1 MKKDRRTLLFDKN
14 DFDLMEI
21 VNGILARRRHPGQI
35 RKLFDPYLHPR
46 GIKEMAAPKSFRI
59 AYAMVELLGT
69 LEKGTAEDR
78 TSALRVMIAETLHA
92 GNQNLRR
99 NVARVLLQIMKALI
113 RAHGDED
120 RQLVLAHDFHEAC
133 SGKPRLVRKL
143 LRKYQLLEM
152 PEAWNHLAF
161 DHHVHDASTKG
172 RKTPTHL
179 IMDAWIKGI
188 QFLGVIYYNFIRP
201 EVVSELLEAAEIMG
215 VEIRVGIEF
224 SARMKDKYANLVWAP
239 RGFIGR
245 EDFVKFLG
253 DPAVQ
258 EFMNQGRVVSEY
270 VKAHILELLRRFN
283 RDHLPGINEE
293 YGLSVRPLNETQF
306 LNFVGRSQA
315 SLVHLA
321 EFAHK
326 NILPHLHRRVDEL
339 AGELER
345 AGGDERAGFLKLVD
359 SMDSLVPEGLVER
372 FLRPDRN
379 PGVLDPGVPCDSPD
393 TPELLLLNP
402 RELLDRLDALPCRSR
417 ITLNPSNLT
426 PADVLEL
433 LYDGEGRITHIEIFN
448 LKDWSQ
454 GRTEHRS
461 KINQVRRVLN
471 GGNIVEVKRLFLK
484 ILRSVEREDRLGDS
498 DRADRMRMILRD
510 IPRFLGFYRHQRL
523 RSRLG
528 SDSASRSRHSRG
540 MGLVVIPTL
549 PVRVRRDIKRNHDR
563 ILPVATTVYRHVT
576 IIPRGEIEDTKSDLG
591 SGVSLGGRLRVFGY
605 ARKVTWSIGHN
616 STRLAD
622 KGNIATLGGMAEET
636 GNRLLLGSPGVK
648 QGTGGTLRWRHLNT
662 SVKNVAKVVIGFI
675 PAFLTFYLTKDWWLL
690 ACFGAVIWFA
700 ITGLRNILQSIVGG
714 GGLIRSSLLSWKDYI
729 SWGRVA
735 DSLMFTGFSVPL
747 LDYLVKHLFLAK
759 GLNVTT
765 ATDPILLYTVIA
777 LANGIYISSHNT
789 FRGLPPGAI
798 VGNFFRTV
806 LSIPVA
812 IAFNSIIFRII
823 LISGVPIEVAYAGL
837 QAWAAVI
844 SKTASDIVAAVIEG
858 AADRQHNLIQ
868 RRIDYNEKLA
878 QVHAMYSRLELL
890 FPEESVFELF
900 QNPKKLAATLSTKAD
915 DVLRRMSI
923 NALDLLYFWMYQP
936 RAETALRRFVVE
948 MSAEDRQVF
957 LHSQR
962 VLTRK
967 RVISEMFLGGLI
979 GKRFERALAFY
990 LSRADRY
997 LGVLANL
1004 VSQADRKGPVLWD
1017 GPEFTEGQRFL
1028 EDSTRGEGK

>member
-1 MKKDRRTLLFDKN
+1 MTKDRSTLFFNRKDY
-14 DFDLMEI
+14 DLLEG
-21 VNGILARRRHPGQI
+21 VNAILARSNLSGQI
-35 RKLFDPYLHPR
+35 RKLFNPYLHPR
-46 GIKEMAAPKSFRI
+46 GIKEMAAHQSFRI
-59 AYAMVELLGT
+59 ACAMVELLGT
-69 LEKGTAEDR
+69 LEKGTFEDR

-92 GNQNLRR
+92 SDQKLRL
-99 NVARVLLQIMKALI
+99 NVARTLLQIMKDII

-120 RQLVLAHDFHEAC
+120 RQLALAHDFHEAC

-161 DHHVHDASTKG
+161 DHHVHDDSTKG

-188 QFLGVIYYNFIRP
+188 QFLGVIYYNFVRA

-224 SARMKDKYANLVWAP
+224 SARLKDKYANLVWAP
-239 RGFIGR
+239 RGFHGR
-245 EDFVKFLG
+245 EDFVEFLG
-253 DPAVQ
+253 DPAIQ

-270 VKAHILELLRRFN
+270 KKAHILELLRRFN
-283 RDHLPGINEE
+283 SDHLPGINEE
-293 YGLSVRPLNETQF
+293 FGLSVRPLDETEF
-306 LNFVGRSQA
+306 LNFTGRAQA

-326 NILPHLHRRVDEL
+326 ALLPHLHRRVDEL
-339 AGELER
+339 AEELER
-345 AGGDERAGFLKLVD
+345 TDGDERTGLLKLAD
-359 SMDSLVPEGLVER
+359 SMDSLVPEDLVER

-379 PGVLDPGVPCDSPD
+379 PSVRDLGVPCDSPD
-393 TPELLLLNP
+393 TPELLLLTP

-454 GRTEHRS
+454 GRMEHRL
-461 KINQVRRVLN
+461 KINQVRRVIN
-471 GGNIVEVKRLFLK
+471 GGNIVEAKRLFLK
-484 ILRSVEREDRLGDS
+484 ILQSVERDDRLAGS
-498 DRADRMRMILRD
+498 DRAESIRVILRD
-510 IPRFLGFYRHQRL
+510 IPRFLGFYRHHRL

-549 PVRVRRDIKRNHDR
+549 PGRVRRYLHRNRDR

-576 IIPRGEIEDTKSDLG
+576 NVPRGEKSSTTGDPG
-591 SGVSLGGRLRVFGY
+591 SGTSSEGWLRVFEH
-605 ARKVTWSIGHN
+605 ARDVTWTIGHN

-622 KGNIATLGGMAEET
+622 KGNIATLGGKAEEA
-636 GNRLLLGSPGVK
+636 GNRLSFSSPEDKKGPRV
-648 QGTGGTLRWRHLNT
+648 TLRWRHLNT
-662 SVKNVAKVVIGFI
+662 GAKNVAKVVIGFI

-690 ACFGAVIWFA
+690 AYFGAVIWFA

-714 GGLIRSSLLSWKDYI
+714 GGLIRSSLLSWRDYI

-735 DSLMFTGFSVPL
+735 DSLLFTGFSVPL
-747 LDYLVKHLFLAK
+747 LDYLVKHLLLAK
-759 GLNVTT
+759 GFNVTT
-765 ATDPILLYTVIA
+765 ITNPILLYTVIA
-777 LANGIYISSHNT
+777 LANGIYISSHNA

-812 IAFNSIIFRII
+812 VAFNAIIFRI
-823 LISGVPIEVAYAGL
+823 LLSSGVPIAAAYAGL
-837 QAWAAVI
+837 QIWAAVI
-844 SKTASDIVAAVIEG
+844 SKTASDAVAAVIEG
-858 AADRQHNLIQ
+858 AADRQHNLVQ
-868 RRIDYNEKLA
+868 RRIDYDKKLE
-878 QVHAMYSRLELL
+878 QIHEMYSRLELL
-890 FPEESVFELF
+890 FPAESAFELL
-900 QNPKKLAATLSTKAD
+900 QNPRELVATLRTKAD

-936 RAETALRRFVVE
+936 RAETALRRLVVE
-948 MSAEDRQVF
+948 MSAEDRYVF

-962 VLTRK
+962 VLTQK
-967 RVISEMFLGGLI
+967 RNITEMFLGGLV

-990 LSRADRY
+990 LSQTDRY
-997 LGVLANL
+997 LEVLTSL
-1004 VSQADRKGPVLWD
+1004 VTQVNRKDTGP
-1017 GPEFTEGQRFL
+1017 
-1028 EDSTRGEGK
+1028 